1 MKMIGILIF
10 LSFYMLFFKFVYLDS
25 TIYLYLRNLHSKS
38 YLKKNKPKNIFDRF
52 FYIRYKTEL
61 DKHLFNINILYFVSG
76 ILGFFVIILNIITD
90 LKYIDNYIVFLTVL
104 AFFSNVIWIT
114 SSMFYKLQTYSII
127 QKILYIS
134 IYIYVITYWPIKII
148 IDILHQ

>member
-1 MKMIGILIF
+1 MIGILIF

-61 DKHLFNINILYFVSG
+61 DKHLFNVNILYFASG

>member
-1 MKMIGILIF
+1 MIGILIF

>member
-1 MKMIGILIF
+1 MIGILIF

-61 DKHLFNINILYFVSG
+61 DKHLFNVNILYFVSG

>member
-1 MKMIGILIF
+1 
-10 LSFYMLFFKFVYLDS
+10 MLFFKFVYLDS

-61 DKHLFNINILYFVSG
+61 DKHLFNVNILYFVSG